1 MVAGRD
7 AVRHG
12 EAKNAWLTG
21 TAAWCYVAV
30 TQHLIGIRPEFEGLR
45 VDPCMGSSV
54 PEFTV
59 RRRCRGAEYEIHV
72 VNRGNGPA
80 RLVVDGRAINGTI
93 VPYAPAGAR
102 VRVECVVG

>member
-21 TAAWCYVAV
+21 TAAWCYVTV
-30 TQHLIGIRPEFEGLR
+30 TQHLVRILPEFEGLSVNPR
-45 VDPCMGSSV
+45 MGSSV
-54 PEFTV
+54 GEFTAH
-59 RRRCRGAEYEIHV
+59 RRCRGAEYEIHV
-72 VNRGNGPA
+72 VHRGTGPA
-80 RLVVDGRAINGTI
+80 RLVVDGKPINGTI
-93 VPYAPAGAR
+93 VPYAPAGAH